1 MTQHFRPHTSTHTSS
16 HLLHR
21 GGDWYRFSFYSLS
34 STLHYCIIVNT
45 VDSDESGT
53 GGHIRIGGDE
63 RRTHSIP
70 EEYYALQNEWG
81 DPYPVGAELACRLYA
96 VLEARG
102 YAEWMRPLRNAE
114 R

>member
-34 STLHYCIIVNT
+34 HTLHYCIIVNT
-45 VDSDESGT
+45 VDSDECGSA
-53 GGHIRIGGDE
+53 GHIRISADE
-63 RRTHSIP
+63 RRTHGIP
-70 EEYYALQNEWG
+70 GEYYALQNEWG
-81 DPYPVGAELACRLYA
+81 DPYPVDAELACRLYA

-102 YAEWMRPLRNAE
+102 YTEWMRPLRTTE